1 MRLIKKMLVPII
13 ATFLLSLALA
23 STASGTPIDPECR
36 QACNTAIGTCRAV
49 CAPVHGIAQRACLHG
64 CSIAKRC
71 CLKTICQLK
80 EVPRC
85 APYRTAMPPAHAA
98 AADGASE

>member
-1 MRLIKKMLVPII
+1 MMPTIKKMLLPTI

-23 STASGTPIDPECR
+23 STAAGTPIDPECR
-36 QACNTAIGTCRAV
+36 QACMQALGTCRAV
-49 CAPVHGIAQRACLHG
+49 CAPVHGVAHRACIHG

-80 EVPRC
+80 EIPRC
-85 APYRTAMPPAHAA
+85 VPFRTANPAAPDAA
-98 AADGASE
+98 TE